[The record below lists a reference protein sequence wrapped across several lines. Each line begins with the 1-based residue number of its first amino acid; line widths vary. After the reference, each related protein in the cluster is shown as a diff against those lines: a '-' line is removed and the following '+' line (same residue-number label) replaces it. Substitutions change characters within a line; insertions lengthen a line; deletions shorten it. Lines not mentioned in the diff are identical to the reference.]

1 MRHAP
6 SVLGGPVKCLT
17 SSYNFVNSHPPLNRL
32 FQSGRF
38 RQEPSRLA
46 LRPAWPVRF
55 PHYPLSPVRDTHARN
70 PREQIESAQSVSV
83 PLWNKS
89 YKWKFPSMRVPA
101 WAGAKSSLSVNG
113 RRVENE
119 VIPGRFLALAR
130 TWMDGDRVEFEVEM
144 PLRLEAVDDANPNT
158 VALMR
163 GQLRC
168 LRLATLFQR

>member
-1 MRHAP
+1 MEDFAEEL
-6 SVLGGPVKCLT
+6 S
-17 SSYNFVNSHPPLNRL
+17 
-32 FQSGRF
+32 RF
-38 RQEPSRLA
+38 A
-46 LRPAWPVRF
+46 LRPEWPVCF
-55 PHYPLSPVRDTHARN
+55 PHTPLSPVRDTHARN